1 METLLLA
8 QGTSLPSQAAITV
21 LAAASAF
28 GAVLGLRPLV
38 SRLIR
43 RQEER
48 FHEALAEMFLFD
60 VSPRQL
66 TLVSVGAAATAG
78 AFLALVAKHTG
89 ITGIGVV
96 AAFAVGLALG
106 FWIPRIVIFV
116 LQRRRRDKLN
126 EQLVDGLVTLANGM
140 RAGLN
145 LVQSMQL
152 IEQNT
157 QPPLSQEFGLTLRE
171 FEHGASVDEV
181 LRRAGRRIKL
191 HHYKLLFA
199 AMETAR
205 RRGGNLPE
213 TLDRLS
219 ESLREIMR
227 LEEKVH
233 SLTAQNRLSALMMGL
248 MPIVVAFIYYLI
260 DPDWVRVLLED
271 SWGLLLLAIAIVL
284 NVAGF
289 LWIRKI
295 VTFEI

>member
-1 METLLLA
+1 M
-8 QGTSLPSQAAITV
+8 
-21 LAAASAF
+21 
-28 GAVLGLRPLV
+28 
-38 SRLIR
+38 
-43 RQEER
+43 
-48 FHEALAEMFLFD
+48 
-60 VSPRQL
+60 
-66 TLVSVGAAATAG
+66 
-78 AFLALVAKHTG
+78 
-89 ITGIGVV
+89 
-96 AAFAVGLALG
+96 
-106 FWIPRIVIFV
+106 
-116 LQRRRRDKLN
+116 
-126 EQLVDGLVTLANGM
+126 
-140 RAGLN
+140 
-145 LVQSMQL
+145 
-152 IEQNT
+152 
-157 QPPLSQEFGLTLRE
+157 LRE